1 MRRHSSYE
9 LEALMAGHNI
19 ITIGVSADGLDALK
33 TIVSNLPADFPAA
46 VFIVR
51 HIGAGGRKLLAN
63 ILSRSGPL
71 RAFYPE
77 DRDSIQPGR
86 IYVAPPDHHL
96 SIEDGCV
103 RVTHG
108 PKENRH
114 RPSVDVLFRSAAL
127 AYGSKVVGIVLTGN
141 LNDGTAGL
149 LAIKKCGGV
158 AVVQDPAEAPCP
170 SMPRSAVE
178 RVSVDHCLPV
188 SGIAPLLLTL
198 ASDPANEDCPKPS
211 EMETEV
217 KIATGEITAIEAI
230 EKFGKPSEFTC
241 PDCRG
246 VLWELNN
253 NDLLRY
259 RCRSGHAYLA
269 EGLHEEQGEVE
280 EDVLWE
286 AFRALEEGAALAR
299 RIAESER
306 GRNRAES
313 AIRFEESAQKKEQR
327 AIVIQRMLLEVA
339 SLSSTE
345 APPTIASE

>member
-1 MRRHSSYE
+1 
-9 LEALMAGHNI
+9 MAGHNMN
-19 ITIGVSADGLDALK
+19 TIGVSADGLDALK

-51 HIGAGGRKLLAN
+51 HIGAGARKLLAD

-71 RAFYPE
+71 RAVYPE
-77 DRDSIQPGR
+77 DHDPIQPGR

-96 SIEDGCV
+96 SLEDGCV

-127 AYGSKVVGIVLTGN
+127 AYGAKVVGVVLTGN

-188 SGIAPLLLTL
+188 SGIAPLLSTL
-198 ASDPANEDCPKPS
+198 SLDPANEDCPASS
-211 EMETEV
+211 EMETEI
-217 KIATGEITAIEAI
+217 KIATGEITAPEAI

-241 PDCRG
+241 PQCKG
-246 VLWELNN
+246 VLWELNDK
-253 NDLLRY
+253 DLLRF
-259 RCRSGHAYLA
+259 RCRAGHAYLA
-269 EGLHEEQGEVE
+269 EGLCEEQAEVE
-280 EDVLWE
+280 EDMLWE

-306 GRNRAES
+306 ERNRAES
-313 AIRFEESAQKKEQR
+313 AMLFEESAQKKEQR
-327 AIVIQRMLLEVA
+327 AMVIQQMLLEGHLLHLNRYA
-339 SLSSTE
+339 E
-345 APPTIASE
+345 APRL